1 MFSKYEQVKNES
13 VESASVSTGSSQEEV
28 EESKAYMRTPAVGGV
43 AVRSGEDA
51 LLTCVVLGAKGR
63 PVLWRRAKDLRVLTA
78 GGVRVTRDDRVE
90 IPMEK
95 NELKLHRLLF
105 LNQIQ
110 NTILADEPL
119 PGPGIAKG
127 GDVWALVIKSVKAS
141 DAGLYM
147 CELNTEPPVR
157 SFHKLTVISRGLTP
171 PENQNVTDSYS
182 ANIPT
187 LSSLALSHNYTDC
200 CVAANVTKSCLGFC
214 SIQTILEGTGQDPE
228 TCQPDFPAIV
238 KCMADGRNHVPCCVQ
253 ERVPDICQDVCRGEF
268 TPVTDNIKT
277 HYSCA
282 SYMEKTLACI
292 VEGIELLPS
301 PPEDVE
307 VDPLNEKQLNVSW
320 SPPVENTDSVIEYVV
335 NVTTLRSFDAH
346 LIDPSESSIKN
357 NDTMKTVLPMTYK
370 VPPNKTYFV
379 VNDLLP
385 FTMYEITVTSYNIH
399 GSSLPSYAIRSLTL
413 TPGKMKSTDVAAA
426 PKLPDVR
433 GCCVAAGVNHYGC
446 VDKLCDPTKT
456 FEIAVT
462 DLMICAPWAGVT
474 FGCLANGMDHTPCC
488 RSKGLPESCL
498 PLCSGNI
505 TTLDF
510 NHFKCLRY
518 MNSYTNCL
526 LRGYG
531 VLPGAPSRLYLT
543 NIDTDYAVV
552 HWSPPAALA
561 DTVQY
566 YNLHY
571 KTLQAGDEYRVLEK
585 VHSPYILEDLESN
598 MDYEIYLEAVNE
610 HGVGDASPR
619 LIFRTQSQVI
629 EEEEE
634 VANSYNVTACCER
647 VQLAGVCMPL
657 CSYDA
662 KMSDLRML
670 APLCAQDFHKLLRCG
685 AGGRNHEQCCARR
698 GVPASCRG
706 VCAGAYSGGVNSCVP
721 YIGNIV
727 QCFEEGTGLLPGPPR
742 ELHALVNSNSV
753 FLDWSTPQDGANAT
767 SYVVYWQKI
776 DNNSQPYSYN
786 TMQSTYNTPC
796 SSVAFSSTDFFF
808 SKNRKLLCPTR
819 VGQSNAGLFSNL
831 RDCLAVALATTR
843 PTTTIDCT
851 VDAVARQLAAVCRVA
866 GSIPARSNSLCDPQI
881 VVLDKLN
888 VSDTLTHINDLE
900 KNSTYH
906 VFVVAANVY
915 GESLPSSML
924 LFNVSETEEK
934 EVAGIPSPPHS
945 LSVSSHSATWL
956 TLTWQPPQLF
966 YKSPTQLSQAN
977 VTNITTTVPG
987 HTLEK
992 LAPNTQYVI
1001 WVKAHATAGDSQ
1013 PSETLLAWTDPAY
1026 PAYVEPPSV
1035 NPVNLVVE
1043 GSSMTIL
1050 CIAMGTPTPTIS
1062 LYISDVPT
1070 IQASGI
1076 TMAAAGDAV
1085 ILECRVEALPKPTI
1099 AFWRDPNG
1107 RTPVIDGPN
1116 YTIQL
1121 LADPEEQTKYTMRLI
1136 IKKIAEADEGDYFC
1150 HAENAFGKTLR
1161 PVSVRLR
1168 PTMPHHNVTA
1178 CCTQMNVSSS
1188 CIDACSFHL
1197 EMDNIMDRPEYHR
1210 SCCASWGVPR
1220 QCLELCRG
1228 GVVSRSCAMHHA
1240 RRALACFRDAGPR
1253 LPGPPRN
1260 LRAHHAPTPNSV
1272 LLSWE
1277 PPLKNPQ
1284 TVYLYRVFWRAY
1296 GAKVP
1301 EKLDTSETSVVL
1313 TGLQDDV
1320 KYECVVKAAND
1331 VGTSSLSTPIMFT
1344 TAGQET
1350 GAAAAPVTSGGAA
1363 PAVGVAV
1370 ACLLVAAILLAA
1382 GFYYRYRKNL
1392 RLKAQGGVAFENP
1405 SYLREPNP
1413 DTAVNGT
1420 MPNGSANGSNGTNG
1434 VAPMANG
1441 VSNSAAWR
1449 QETLNNPGTTVPNAR
1464 EVDPTLYEELKLGHD
1479 GAGFKRLKP

>member
-1 MFSKYEQVKNES
+1 MRGAARGLALLALFVFTIAESTEELKNES
-13 VESASVSTGSSQEEV
+13 VESASVSTGSSQEEI
-28 EESKAYMRTPAVGGV
+28 EEPKAYMRAPAVGGV

-63 PVLWRRAKDLRVLTA
+63 PVLWRRAKDLQLLTA
-78 GGVRVTRDDRVE
+78 GGVRVTRDDRVDVLHDDG
-90 IPMEK
+90 K
-95 NELKLHRLLF
+95 N
-105 LNQIQ
+105 
-110 NTILADEPL
+110 TADDPL

-127 GDVWALVIKSVKAS
+127 GDVWALVIKAVKAS

-157 SFHKLTVISRGLTP
+157 SFHRLTVISRGLTP

-182 ANIPT
+182 ANVPT

-200 CVAANVTKSCLGFC
+200 CVAANVTKTCLGFC

-307 VDPLNEKQLNVSW
+307 VEPLNEKQLNVSW
-320 SPPVENTDSVIEYVV
+320 NPPIENTDSVTEYVV

-357 NDTMKTVLPMTYK
+357 NGSMKSVQSMTYK
-370 VPPNKTYFV
+370 VLSNKTFFIL
-379 VNDLLP
+379 NDLLP

-413 TPGKMKSTDVAAA
+413 TPGKMKSTEVAAA

-433 GCCVAAGVNHYGC
+433 GCCVSAGVNHYGC

-488 RSKGLPESCL
+488 RSRGLPESCL

-518 MNSYTNCL
+518 MTSYTNCL

-561 DTVQY
+561 DTVQH
-566 YNLHY
+566 YNLHF

-598 MDYEIYLEAVNE
+598 MDYEIYVEAVNE

-634 VANSYNVTACCER
+634 IANAYNVTACCER

-685 AGGRNHEQCCARR
+685 AGGRNHESCCARR
-698 GVPASCRG
+698 GVAAACRG
-706 VCAGAYSGGVNSCVP
+706 VCAGALGGGVNSCVP

-742 ELHALVNSNSV
+742 ELHALVSSGRV
-753 FLDWSTPQDGANAT
+753 TLEWGAPPDGANTTA
-767 SYVVYWQKI
+767 YVVHWQKI
-776 DNNSQPYSYN
+776 DNNTQPYSYN
-786 TMQSTYNTPC
+786 TMQSTYNKMNVTDT
-796 SSVAFSSTDFFF
+796 VA
-808 SKNRKLLCPTR
+808 KLE
-819 VGQSNAGLFSNL
+819 GLE
-831 RDCLAVALATTR
+831 
-843 PTTTIDCT
+843 P
-851 VDAVARQLAAVCRVA
+851 
-866 GSIPARSNSLCDPQI
+866 
-881 VVLDKLN
+881 
-888 VSDTLTHINDLE
+888 
-900 KNSTYH
+900 NSTYH
-906 VFVVAANVY
+906 VFVVASNSF

-924 LFNVSETEEK
+924 LFNVTDAEEK
-934 EVAGIPSPPHS
+934 EIAGIPSPPHS

-956 TLTWQPPQLF
+956 TLTWQPPQFSQPDEKISYTLF
-966 YKSPTQLSQAN
+966 YKSPTQLTQTN
-977 VTNITTTVPG
+977 ITNITTTVPG

-992 LAPNTQYVI
+992 LSPNTQYVV
-1001 WVKAHATAGDSQ
+1001 WVKAHAAAGDSQ

-1062 LYISDVPT
+1062 LYISGRLVRQEVTRHMVTVIHNVTRDMDQISCYADNGYGTPMQASRKINISHTPT

-1099 AFWRDPNG
+1099 AFWRDPHG

-1116 YTIQL
+1116 YHIQL

-1136 IKKIAEADEGDYFC
+1136 IKKIAETDEGDYYC

-1168 PTMPHHNVTA
+1168 PTTPHHNVTE
-1178 CCTQMNVSSS
+1178 CCTQMNVSST

-1197 EMDNIMDRPEYHR
+1197 DMDNIMDRPECMNDFDKLMKCAADGSDHR

-1220 QCLELCRG
+1220 NCLELCRG
-1228 GVVSRSCAMHHA
+1228 GAVSRSCALQHA
-1240 RRALACFRDAGPR
+1240 RRALACFRDSGAR

-1260 LRAHHAPTPNSV
+1260 LKAHVAPTPNSV

-1277 PPLKNPQ
+1277 APLKNPQ

-1320 KYECVVKAAND
+1320 RYECVVKAAND
-1331 VGTSSLSTPIMFT
+1331 VGTSSLSPAILFT
-1344 TAGQET
+1344 TAGQEA
-1350 GAAAAPVTSGGAA
+1350 GAAAAPVRGGGAA
-1363 PAVGVAV
+1363 SAVGVAL
-1370 ACLLVAAILLAA
+1370 ACVLVAAILLAA
-1382 GFYYRYRKNL
+1382 ALYYRYRKNL

-1420 MPNGSANGSNGTNG
+1420 VPNGTANGANGTNG
-1434 VAPMANG
+1434 VAPIANG
-1441 VSNSAAWR
+1441 VSNSSAWR
-1449 QETLNNPGTTVPNAR
+1449 QETLNNPGTTIPTAR

>member
-1 MFSKYEQVKNES
+1 MKGVSWYIALSALYVTSLAQSNEEPIRNDS
-13 VESASVSTGSSQEEV
+13 GDSGSGVTSTGSSQEDNEP
-28 EESKAYMRTPAVGGV
+28 KAYMRRPGVAGV

-63 PVLWRRAKDLRVLTA
+63 PVLWKRARDNKLLTA
-78 GGVRVTRDDRVE
+78 GGVRVVRDDRVDV
-90 IPMEK
+90 
-95 NELKLHRLLF
+95 LHDD
-105 LNQIQ
+105 
-110 NTILADEPL
+110 TEEPL

-127 GDVWALVIKSVKAS
+127 GDVWALVIKSVRAS

-147 CELNTEPPVR
+147 CELNSEPPVR
-157 SFHKLTVISRGLTP
+157 SFHRLTVISRGLTP
-171 PENQNVTDSYS
+171 PENLNVTDSYS
-182 ANIPT
+182 ANNPT
-187 LSSLALSHNYTDC
+187 LSTLALSHNYTDC
-200 CVAANVTKSCLGFC
+200 CIATNVTKSCLGFC

-228 TCQPDFPAIV
+228 SCQPDFPAIV

-301 PPEDVE
+301 PPEEVE
-307 VDPLNEKQLNVSW
+307 VEPLNEKQLNVSW
-320 SPPVENTDSVIEYVV
+320 SPPVENTDSVIQYVV

-346 LIDPSESSIKN
+346 LIDPSESSMKN
-357 NDTMKTVLPMTYK
+357 SNRSRLITTTTFK
-370 VPPNKTYFV
+370 VPANRTYIV
-379 VNDLLP
+379 LNDLLA

-413 TPGKMKSTDVAAA
+413 TPGKMKSTEVAAA
-426 PKLPDVR
+426 PKLPDIR
-433 GCCVAAGVNHYGC
+433 SCCVDAGVNHYGC

-456 FEIAVT
+456 FEIALQVT

-488 RSKGLPESCL
+488 RSKGLPDSCL

-510 NHFKCLRY
+510 NHFKCLRF
-518 MNSYTNCL
+518 MSSYTNCL

-571 KTLQAGDEYRVLEK
+571 KTLQADDEYRVLERIR
-585 VHSPYILEDLESN
+585 SPYILEDLEPN
-598 MDYEIYLEAVNE
+598 ADYEIYLEAVNE

-629 EEEEE
+629 EEEVEI
-634 VANSYNVTACCER
+634 ANSYNVTACCER

-685 AGGRNHEQCCARR
+685 AGGRNHEQCCAHR
-698 GVPASCRG
+698 GVPKNCQG
-706 VCAGAYSGGVNSCVP
+706 VCAGAYTGGVNTCVP

-742 ELHALVNSNSV
+742 ELHAIISSQQKNAGDGASDGGVSGVLY
-753 FLDWSTPQDGANAT
+753 LDWAPPQDGANAT
-767 SYVVYWQKI
+767 SYVLFWQKI
-776 DNNSQPYSYN
+776 DNNTQPYSYN
-786 TMQSTYNTPC
+786 TMQSTYNKIN
-796 SSVAFSSTDFFF
+796 VTDTMARIE
-808 SKNRKLLCPTR
+808 NLEM
-819 VGQSNAGLFSNL
+819 NA
-831 RDCLAVALATTR
+831 
-843 PTTTIDCT
+843 
-851 VDAVARQLAAVCRVA
+851 
-866 GSIPARSNSLCDPQI
+866 
-881 VVLDKLN
+881 
-888 VSDTLTHINDLE
+888 
-900 KNSTYH
+900 TYH
-906 VFVVAANVY
+906 AFVVAVNSY

-924 LFNVSETEEK
+924 LFNFTGSEEK
-934 EVAGIPSPPHS
+934 EIGGIPSPPHS

-956 TLTWQPPQLF
+956 TLSWQPPQFSHPDEKLSYTLF
-966 YKSPTQLSQAN
+966 VKSPSQVGSNN
-977 VTNITTTVPG
+977 VTNFTTIVPG

-992 LAPNTQYVI
+992 LSPNTQYVI
-1001 WVKAHATAGDSQ
+1001 WVTAHAKAGDSQ

-1062 LYISDVPT
+1062 LYISGRLVRQEVTRHMVTVIHNVTRDMDQISCYADNGYGTPMQASRKINISHVPI

-1116 YTIQL
+1116 YSIQL
-1121 LADPEEQTKYTMRLI
+1121 VADPEEQTKYTMRLI
-1136 IKKIAEADEGDYFC
+1136 IKKISEADEGDYFC

-1168 PTMPHHNVTA
+1168 STQPHHNVTE
-1178 CCTQMNVSSS
+1178 CCKQLNVSST

-1197 EMDNIMDRPEYHR
+1197 DMDNIMDRPECMNDFDKLMKCAADGSDHR

-1220 QCLELCRG
+1220 NCLELCRG
-1228 GVVSRSCAMHHA
+1228 GSVSRACALQHA
-1240 RRALACFRDAGPR
+1240 RRALACFRDSGAR

-1260 LRAHHAPTPNSV
+1260 LKAHVAPTPNAV
-1272 LLSWE
+1272 LLSWQA
-1277 PPLKNPQ
+1277 PLKNPQ

-1313 TGLQDDV
+1313 TGLQDNIR
-1320 KYECVVKAAND
+1320 YECVVKAAND
-1331 VGTSSLSTPIMFT
+1331 IGTSSLSDPIMFT
-1344 TAGQET
+1344 TAGQED
-1350 GAAAAPVTSGGAA
+1350 GAAAAPVGGNSTAS
-1363 PAVGVAV
+1363 AVGVAV
-1370 ACLLVAAILLAA
+1370 ACILVAAILLAS
-1382 GFYYRYRKNL
+1382 GLYYKYRKNL

-1413 DTAVNGT
+1413 DTIINGSVPNGT
-1420 MPNGSANGSNGTNG
+1420 ANGNGVTNG
-1434 VAPMANG
+1434 VANG
-1441 VSNSAAWR
+1441 VSNSTAWR
-1449 QETLNNPGTTVPNAR
+1449 QETLNNPGTTIPTAR
-1464 EVDPTLYEELKLGHD
+1464 EVDPTLYEELKLGQD

>member
-1 MFSKYEQVKNES
+1 MPKMRATTACLALIALNYAFLVAGDDARGQSEG
-13 VESASVSTGSSQEEV
+13 ATVSTGSFLEDEEPK
-28 EESKAYMRTPAVGGV
+28 EAWMRAPAGGV

-51 LLTCVVLGAKGR
+51 LLTCVVLGARGK
-63 PVLWRRAKDLRVLTA
+63 PVLWKRARDLQLLTA
-78 GGVRVTRDDRVE
+78 GGVRVTRDDRVRV
-90 IPMEK
+90 
-95 NELKLHRLLF
+95 LH
-105 LNQIQ
+105 
-110 NTILADEPL
+110 DDSEEPL
-119 PGPGIAKG
+119 KGPGIRKG
-127 GDVWALVIKSVKAS
+127 GDVWALVIKSVKPS

-157 SFHKLTVISRGLTP
+157 SFHRLTVISRGLTP
-171 PENQNVTDSYS
+171 PESQNATDTYS
-182 ANIPT
+182 ANVPT
-187 LSSLALSHNYTDC
+187 LSSVALAHNYTDC
-200 CVAANVTKSCLGFC
+200 CLSANVSAACLGFC

-228 TCQPDFPAIV
+228 ICQPDFPAIV

-253 ERVPDICQDVCRGEF
+253 EHVPDICQDVCRGEF

-282 SYMEKTLACI
+282 TYMEKTLACI

-307 VDPLNEKQLNVSW
+307 VEPLNEKQLNVSW
-320 SPPVENTDSVIEYVV
+320 GPPVENTETVTEYVV

-346 LIDPSESSIKN
+346 LIDPSESSIRSNGTKQTQSTTYRVQANKN
-357 NDTMKTVLPMTYK
+357 FLVL
-370 VPPNKTYFV
+370 
-379 VNDLLP
+379 NDLLP

-399 GSSLPSYAIRSLTL
+399 GSSLPSYSVRSLTL
-413 TPGKMKSTDVAAA
+413 TPGKMKNIQVATA

-433 GCCVAAGVNHYGC
+433 GCCISAGVNHYGC
-446 VDKLCDPTKT
+446 VEKLCDPTKT
-456 FEIAVT
+456 FEIDVT

-488 RSKGLPESCL
+488 RSRGLPEPCL

-518 MNSYTNCL
+518 MTAYTNCL
-526 LRGYG
+526 LQGYG
-531 VLPGAPSRLYLT
+531 VLPGPPSRLHLT

-552 HWSPPAALA
+552 HWAPPAALA
-561 DTVQY
+561 DTVQF

-571 KTLQAGDEYRVLEK
+571 KALGVDDEYSALRK
-585 VHSPYILEDLESN
+585 VQSPYILENLESN
-598 MDYEIYLEAVNE
+598 TDYEIYVEAVNE

-619 LIFRTQSQVI
+619 LIFRTQSQLI
-629 EEEEE
+629 EDEEIA
-634 VANSYNVTACCER
+634 ANAYNVTACCER

-662 KMSDLRML
+662 KMSDLRTL
-670 APLCAQDFHKLLRCG
+670 APLCAQEFHKLLRCG
-685 AGGRNHEQCCARR
+685 AGGRNHEECCARR
-698 GVPASCRG
+698 GVPPACRG
-706 VCAGAYSGGVNSCVP
+706 VCAAAHAAGVNTCVP

-742 ELHALVNSNSV
+742 ELHAVVSNDGKL
-753 FLDWSTPQDGANAT
+753 FLDWSPPQDGANAT
-767 SYVVYWQKI
+767 SYTVHWQLVG
-776 DNNSQPYSYN
+776 NNTQPYYYN
-786 TMQSTYNTPC
+786 TLQLDNKMN
-796 SSVAFSSTDFFF
+796 VTD
-808 SKNRKLLCPTR
+808 TM
-819 VGQSNAGLFSNL
+819 
-831 RDCLAVALATTR
+831 
-843 PTTTIDCT
+843 
-851 VDAVARQLAAVCRVA
+851 AR
-866 GSIPARSNSLCDPQI
+866 I
-881 VVLDKLN
+881 V
-888 VSDTLTHINDLE
+888 DLE
-900 KNSTYH
+900 PNSTYH
-906 VFVVAANVY
+906 VFVVAVNKH
-915 GESLPSSML
+915 GTSLPSSML
-924 LFNVSETEEK
+924 LLNITDKDSEK
-934 EVAGIPSPPHS
+934 EVSGIPSPPHS

-956 TLTWQPPQLF
+956 TLTWQPPQFSLPDEKITYTLF
-966 YKSPTQLSQAN
+966 YKSPTQIGQGN
-977 VTNITTTVPG
+977 VTSINTTVPG

-992 LAPNTQYVI
+992 LTPNTQYVI
-1001 WVKAHATAGDSQ
+1001 WVKAHAAAGDSL

-1026 PAYVEPPSV
+1026 PAYVEPPTV

-1062 LYISDVPT
+1062 LYISGRLVRQDVTRHMVTVIHNVTRDMDQISCYADNGYGTPMQASRKINISHVPT

-1076 TMAAAGDAV
+1076 TMAAAGDSV

-1121 LADPEEQTKYTMRLI
+1121 IADPEDHTKYTMRLI
-1136 IKKIAEADEGDYFC
+1136 IKKITEADEADYFC

-1168 PTMPHHNVTA
+1168 PTSPHHNVTE

-1197 EMDNIMDRPEYHR
+1197 DMDNIMDRPECMDDFEKLMKCAADGSDHR
-1210 SCCASWGVPR
+1210 ACCASWGVPR
-1220 QCLELCRG
+1220 TCLELCRG
-1228 GVVSRSCAMHHA
+1228 GPVSRTCAVQHA
-1240 RRALACFRDAGPR
+1240 RRALACFRDAGAR
-1253 LPGPPRN
+1253 LPGPPRG
-1260 LRAHHAPTPNSV
+1260 LRAHAAPTPNAV

-1313 TGLQDDV
+1313 TGLKDEV
-1320 KYECVVKAAND
+1320 RYECVVKAAND
-1331 VGTSSLSTPIMFT
+1331 VGTSSLSAPILFT
-1344 TAGQET
+1344 TAGQEV
-1350 GAAAAPVTSGGAA
+1350 GAAAAPVRGSAASAIGG
-1363 PAVGVAV
+1363 AV
-1370 ACLLVAAILLAA
+1370 ACVVLTALLLAA
-1382 GFYYRYRKNL
+1382 ALYYRHRKNL
-1392 RLKAQGGVAFENP
+1392 RQKTQGGVAFENP
-1405 SYLREPNP
+1405 SYLRETNP
-1413 DTAVNGT
+1413 DTVINGT
-1420 MPNGSANGSNGTNG
+1420 LPNGNANGTNG
-1434 VAPMANG
+1434 ISKQLRPAEPLAAQPAEPLAAPF
-1441 VSNSAAWR
+1441 AAPLAAPLLAADR
-1449 QETLNNPGTTVPNAR
+1449 AQVLSDTPGDITVYTL
-1464 EVDPTLYEELKLGHD
+1464 K
-1479 GAGFKRLKP
+1479 

>member
-1 MFSKYEQVKNES
+1 MRGVSRCVALCALIVACLADSTEDLKGES
-13 VESASVSTGSSQEEV
+13 VESASTSTGSSQEE
-28 EESKAYMRTPAVGGV
+28 EEPKEAWMRAPAGGV

-51 LLTCVVLGAKGR
+51 LLTCVVLGARGK
-63 PVLWRRAKDLRVLTA
+63 PVLWRRARDLQLLTA
-78 GGVRVTRDDRVE
+78 GGVRVTRDDRVHV
-90 IPMEK
+90 
-95 NELKLHRLLF
+95 LH
-105 LNQIQ
+105 
-110 NTILADEPL
+110 DDSEEPL
-119 PGPGIAKG
+119 QGPGIAKG

-147 CELNTEPPVR
+147 CELNTEPPVK
-157 SFHKLTVISRGLTP
+157 SFHRLTVISRGLTP

-182 ANIPT
+182 ANVPT
-187 LSSLALSHNYTDC
+187 LSSLALAHNYTDC
-200 CVAANVTKSCLGFC
+200 CIGANVTKSCLGFC

-282 SYMEKTLACI
+282 AYMEKTLACI

-307 VDPLNEKQLNVSW
+307 VEPLNEKQLNITW
-320 SPPVENTDSVIEYVV
+320 SPPVENTDSVTEYVI
-335 NVTTLRSFDAH
+335 NITTLRSFDAH
-346 LIDPSESSIKN
+346 PIEPSESTIKN
-357 NDTMKTVLPMTYK
+357 TTMKMSQPMTYK
-370 VPPNKTYFV
+370 VNANRTFLV
-379 VNDLLP
+379 INDLLP

-413 TPGKMKSTDVAAA
+413 TPGKMKPTEVASA

-433 GCCVAAGVNHYGC
+433 GCCVSAGVNHYGC

-456 FEIAVT
+456 FEIDVT

-488 RSKGLPESCL
+488 RSRGLPEPCL

-518 MNSYTNCL
+518 MSSYTNCL
-526 LRGYG
+526 LQGYG
-531 VLPGAPSRLYLT
+531 VLPGPPSRLHLT

-552 HWSPPAALA
+552 HWAQPAALA

-571 KTLQAGDEYRVLEK
+571 KSLQAGDDYRVLEK
-585 VHSPYILEDLESN
+585 LHSPYILEDLESN
-598 MDYEIYLEAVNE
+598 TDYEIYVEAVNE
-610 HGVGDASPR
+610 HGVGEASPR
-619 LIFRTQSQVI
+619 LIFRTQSQLV

-634 VANSYNVTACCER
+634 AANAYNVTACCER

-657 CSYDA
+657 CSFDA
-662 KMSDLRML
+662 KMSDLRTL
-670 APLCAQDFHKLLRCG
+670 APLCAQEFHKLLRCG
-685 AGGRNHEQCCARR
+685 AGGRNHEECCARR
-698 GVPASCRG
+698 GVPANCRG
-706 VCAGAYSGGVNSCVP
+706 VCAGAYSGGVNTCVP

-742 ELHALVNSNSV
+742 ELHAVLSPDRKL
-753 FLDWSTPQDGANAT
+753 FLDWSPPQDGANAT
-767 SYVVYWQKI
+767 SYTVHWQRVG
-776 DNNSQPYSYN
+776 NNSQPYYYN
-786 TMQSTYNTPC
+786 M
-796 SSVAFSSTDFFF
+796 
-808 SKNRKLLCPTR
+808 L
-819 VGQSNAGLFSNL
+819 
-831 RDCLAVALATTR
+831 
-843 PTTTIDCT
+843 
-851 VDAVARQLAAVCRVA
+851 QLD
-866 GSIPARSNSLCDPQI
+866 N
-881 VVLDKLN
+881 KMN
-888 VSDTLTHINDLE
+888 VTDTLTHIGNLE
-900 KNSTYH
+900 ANSTYH
-906 VFVVAANVY
+906 VFVVAVNDH
-915 GESLPSSML
+915 GTSLPSSML
-924 LFNVSETEEK
+924 LINITDSGQEK
-934 EVAGIPSPPHS
+934 EVKGIPSPPHS

-956 TLTWQPPQLF
+956 TLSWQPPQFSQPDEKITYTLYF
-966 YKSPTQLSQAN
+966 KSPTLPAASN
-977 VTNITTTVPG
+977 ITTITTTVPG
-987 HTLEK
+987 HTLDK
-992 LAPNTQYVI
+992 LAPNTQYVV
-1001 WVKAHATAGDSQ
+1001 WVKAHAVAGDSL

-1026 PAYVEPPSV
+1026 PAYVEPPTV

-1062 LYISDVPT
+1062 LYISGRLVRQEVTRHMVTVIHNVTRDMDQISCYADNGYGTPMQASRKINISHVPT

-1076 TMAAAGDAV
+1076 TMAAAGDSV

-1099 AFWRDPNG
+1099 AFWRDPSG

-1116 YTIQL
+1116 YSIQL
-1121 LADPEEQTKYTMRLI
+1121 LADPEEQTKYTMRLV
-1136 IKKIAEADEGDYFC
+1136 IKKITEADEGDYFC

-1168 PTMPHHNVTA
+1168 PTTPHHNVTE
-1178 CCTQMNVSSS
+1178 CCTQMNVSSA

-1197 EMDNIMDRPEYHR
+1197 DMDNIMDRPECMNDFDKLMKCAADGSDHR

-1220 QCLELCRG
+1220 NCLELCRG
-1228 GVVSRSCAMHHA
+1228 GSFSKTCALQHA
-1240 RRALACFRDAGPR
+1240 RRALACFRDSGAR

-1260 LRAHHAPTPNSV
+1260 LKAHVAPTPHSV

-1296 GAKVP
+1296 GAKAP
-1301 EKLDTSETSVVL
+1301 EKLDTSETSVVI

-1320 KYECVVKAAND
+1320 RYECVVKAAND
-1331 VGTSSLSTPIMFT
+1331 VGTSSLSLPIMFT

-1350 GAAAAPVTSGGAA
+1350 GAAAAPVTGAGTA
-1363 PAVGVAV
+1363 TAVGLAL
-1370 ACLLVAAILLAA
+1370 ACILVAAILAAA
-1382 GFYYRYRKNL
+1382 GLYYRHRKNL
-1392 RLKAQGGVAFENP
+1392 RLKSQGGVAFENP

-1413 DTAVNGT
+1413 DTVVNGT
-1420 MPNGSANGSNGTNG
+1420 LPNGNANGGSAIT
-1434 VAPMANG
+1434 NG
-1441 VSNSAAWR
+1441 VSNSTAWR
-1449 QETLNNPGTTVPNAR
+1449 QETLQPSSASIPAAR
-1464 EVDPTLYEELKLGHD
+1464 EVDPTLYEELKLGQD